1 MVKHFIKQFYN
12 YNNNFCMVN
21 NYYNNNNNFCMVNNY
36 YILQQQQGSFW

>member
-21 NYYNNNNNFCMVNNY
+21 NYYNNNNKVPSDKT
-36 YILQQQQGSFW
+36 ISD